1 MLRETISVSEHFF
14 MPPIQ
19 ELIQLIFL
27 SLYIKGDIFTW
38 LPFSEYLLKSNR
50 ESLLLC
56 VLFPEVCICYIKNTE
71 QVMNYFLDML
81 HMFCP
86 YFFPVTC
93 LSAKT
98 TISLIDFRKGKVLI
112 LKWDILKERL
122 NCKKKKTNHQSKTKQ
137 KPKKNPKKNIPTARP
152 RWLYLPWKMNFLAIS
167 AWPVLVRSQGVC
179 KWAVRRFLM
188 NKWWGQEGWG
198 MTINNSFNVGFSR
211 GLFCAA

>member
-1 MLRETISVSEHFF
+1 MLREAISLSEHFF

-122 NCKKKKTNHQSKTKQ
+122 NCKKKKQTTKAKQNKNLKKT
-137 KPKKNPKKNIPTARP
+137 PKKTSQLPDQGDCIYPGKWTF
-152 RWLYLPWKMNFLAIS
+152 WLSVHGQFWS
-167 AWPVLVRSQGVC
+167 EVREFASEQSGD
-179 KWAVRRFLM
+179 F
-188 NKWWGQEGWG
+188 
-198 MTINNSFNVGFSR
+198 
-211 GLFCAA
+211 